1 MFITFEGVEG
11 CGKTTLLHT
20 LAARFADAGRSV
32 TTAREPGG
40 TATGERI
47 RAIFL
52 EPGIALDPLAEALL
66 INASRAHLMS
76 EVIRPALARHEDVLC
91 DRFTDSTLAY
101 QGFGRGLNLETVQR
115 ICDAATDGRVPDL
128 TFLID
133 VPVEIARRRLVARLE
148 ALHEA
153 QDRVEQENTAFH
165 EKVRAGYLQLSMIY
179 SQRIRTLDGRKS
191 ADELAQDAME
201 ALSAHIS

>member
-20 LAARFADAGRSV
+20 LAARLTDSGRSV

-66 INASRAHLMS
+66 LNASRAHLMS

-133 VPVEIARRRLVARLE
+133 VPVEIARQRLLARLE
-148 ALHEA
+148 ASHEA
-153 QDRVEQENTAFH
+153 QDRVEREDNSFH

-191 ADELAQDAME
+191 AAELADDAME
-201 ALSAHIS
+201 ALAAHIP